1 MKQNGRPHDLAVR
14 WRILVPC
21 RELLVEMVIVMI
33 KINPIDN
40 QSRVQVRVSS
50 GVFTCYSTR
59 GDFII

>member
-1 MKQNGRPHDLAVR
+1 M
-14 WRILVPC
+14 PC